1 VTLRASAASILATTR
16 GRQFD
21 AAERDRIAEMV
32 AQGYADRPFSDLI
45 VNTDIAGFDETVETL
60 VARLVPLLA

>member
-1 VTLRASAASILATTR
+1 MI
-16 GRQFD
+16 
-21 AAERDRIAEMV
+21 EE
-32 AQGYADRPFSDLI
+32 GYADRPFSDLI